1 MEYLYFLAG
10 VVLGILL
17 LGIVFF
23 IDRRKYISGK
33 EKISKELE
41 ALSQEIIKHRTEN
54 EILKKQVQDSES
66 QKKLLSEHFENLANR
81 IFDEKDRKNTD
92 KIKMVLEPVSKDLEQ
107 FRKKVEELNSGTSD
121 RMITLNA
128 KIEELQKLNR
138 VITEETSNLTR
149 ALKGDVKRQ
158 GNWGE
163 LILSRLLEM
172 SGLRKGIEYETQSS
186 FTEEGS
192 RLQPD
197 ILVKLPE
204 GKHLI
209 IDSKVSFIDYDK
221 YLHAEDEAEVQRYKK
236 SLILSIKRH
245 IDGLHEKHYQNL
257 KNVFS
262 PDYVFMFIPVEGV
275 FAAVMENDMSL
286 YQYAMQKNVIMI
298 GPSSL
303 LASLRT
309 VSFIWQQENQA
320 KNAQEIAIKSGALY
334 DKFVAFYKDLEKIG
348 KQLDVTRHTY
358 DTAVNKLSTGRGNL
372 INRANELKD
381 MGARASKQLP
391 SSE

>member
-23 IDRRKYISGK
+23 IDRRKYLSRT

-41 ALSQEIIKHRTEN
+41 AISQEIIKYRTEN
-54 EILKKQVQDSES
+54 DILKKQVEDSES

-92 KIKMVLEPVSKDLEQ
+92 KIKMVLEPVSKDIEQ

-121 RMITLNA
+121 RMTTLNA

-221 YLHAEDEAEVQRYKK
+221 YLHAEDEADVQRYKK
-236 SLILSIKRH
+236 SLIISIKRH

-334 DKFVAFYKDLEKIG
+334 DKFVAFYQDLEKIG
-348 KQLDVTRHTY
+348 KQLDITRRTY

>member
-1 MEYLYFLAG
+1 MEYLFFIAGCLLGALLVGIIFLFLRKKYLAG
-10 VVLGILL
+10 NTELNRALTE
-17 LGIVFF
+17 
-23 IDRRKYISGK
+23 RSGQLIRS
-33 EKISKELE
+33 E
-41 ALSQEIIKHRTEN
+41 TEN
-54 EILKKQVQDSES
+54 ELLKKNAEQNEVL
-66 QKKLLSEHFENLANR
+66 QKALSERFENLANR
-81 IFDEKDRKNTD
+81 IFEEKDRKSTD
-92 KIKMVLEPVSKDLEQ
+92 KIKMVLEPIGKDLEQ
-107 FRKKVEELNSGTSD
+107 FRKKIEELNSGTAD
-121 RMITLNA
+121 RMTVLST
-128 KIEELQKLNR
+128 KIEDLQKLNQT
-138 VITEETSNLTR
+138 ITEETSNLTR
-149 ALKGDVKRQ
+149 ALKGDVKKQ

-172 SGLRKGIEYETQSS
+172 SGLRKGLEYETQSS
-186 FTEEGS
+186 FTEEGG

-197 ILVKLPE
+197 VMVKLPE

-221 YLHAEDEAEVQRYKK
+221 YLHAENEAEMQQHRK
-236 SLILSIKRH
+236 SLMLSMKKH

-275 FAAVMENDMSL
+275 FATVMENDMSL
-286 YQYAMQKNVIMI
+286 YQYAIQKNVIII

-320 KNAQEIAIKSGALY
+320 KNALDIAIKSGALY
-334 DKFVAFYKDLEKIG
+334 DKFVSFYEDIEKIG
-348 KQLDVTRHTY
+348 KQLDITRRSY
-358 DTAVNKLSTGRGNL
+358 DAAVNKLSSGRGNL
-372 INRANELKD
+372 ISRANEIRE